1 VQLRVSKALFF
12 SLDVVLRSRS
22 LSSCLADILHDVLA
36 DRVQV
41 LLVSDSSINVDFDKG
56 KSSIGDAREFI

>member
-1 VQLRVSKALFF
+1 VQLRVSKGLFF

-22 LSSCLADILHDVLA
+22 LSSCLANILHDVLA
-36 DRVQV
+36 DL
-41 LLVSDSSINVDFDKG
+41 LLVSDSSIIVDFDKG